1 MKENFISEKKMI
13 IVDCEERMR
22 EAKSKFNEGEIIEL
36 RNLVS
41 RQNKALKMQN

>member
-1 MKENFISEKKMI
+1 MMLE
-13 IVDCEERMR
+13 CEERVR
-22 EAKSKFNEGEIIEL
+22 EAKSKFNEGEVIEL